1 MNEAAKTGVKTTKYR
16 WVVLLVYMYIAA
28 LTQLFWLNFAG
39 IDTYMENALHF
50 SAMKVGM
57 LAAVFPFTFLILS
70 IPAGIVSDRKGYKFA
85 VGLGAIFTGVFASV
99 RVFSPY
105 SYLVLFVSQF
115 GISLG
120 QPFVLNAVTKLSVTW
135 FPESEDATAV
145 GFGSLALFLGM
156 IVGLGLTPVLVK
168 NLGFVKMLY
177 VYSILAVLGI
187 PLFYIFTKDK
197 PDFPPRVEETEFEV
211 SYLQGIRNLS
221 KIRDFILL
229 GFVALIGIG
238 VFNGIVTW
246 LEKILNELHGISM
259 IKAGNISSVLVFSG
273 MLGCIVIPMLSDKLR
288 RRKPFLVAASI
299 VGIISVFVLLS
310 GQSYLI
316 QLTNAALFGFF
327 AISILPLLLAMSA
340 EIAGSRF
347 AGISAAYLQL
357 LGNGAAVLIV
367 PFIEVL
373 RRVSRG
379 YALPLYFIISLFF
392 VAFVLALLIRE
403 PKKFS

>member
-1 MNEAAKTGVKTTKYR
+1 MNETAAANVKTTKYR
-16 WVVLLVYMYIAA
+16 WVVLLVYMYVAA

-39 IDTYMENALHF
+39 IDTYMETALHF

-85 VGLGAIFTGVFASV
+85 VGIGAILTGVFAAV
-99 RVFSPY
+99 RLFSPY
-105 SYLVLFVSQF
+105 SYLMLFISQF

-120 QPFVLNAVTKLSVTW
+120 QPFVLNAITKLSVTW
-135 FPESEDATAV
+135 FPENEDATAV

-168 NLGFVKMLY
+168 NFGFVKMLWF
-177 VYSILAVLGI
+177 YSILAILGI
-187 PLFYIFTKDK
+187 PLFYAFTKDK
-197 PDFPPRVEETEFEV
+197 PDFPPRVEETEFEI
-211 SYLQGIRNLS
+211 SYLQGIKNLS

-229 GFVALIGIG
+229 GFIALIGIG

-246 LEKILNELHGISM
+246 LEKILNELHSISM
-259 IKAGNISSVLVFSG
+259 LKAGNISSILVFSG

-288 RRKPFLVAASI
+288 KRKPFLIVASL
-299 VGIISVFVLLS
+299 VGILSVFVLLK
-310 GQSYLI
+310 GQTYSV
-316 QLTNAALFGFF
+316 QFANAAVFGFF

-373 RRVSRG
+373 HRVSGG

-392 VAFVLALLIRE
+392 VALLLALLIRE
-403 PKKFS
+403 PKSN

>member
-1 MNEAAKTGVKTTKYR
+1 MNEMVAANLKTTKYR

-39 IDTYMENALHF
+39 IDTYMETALRF

-70 IPAGIVSDRKGYKFA
+70 IPAGVVSDRKGYKFA
-85 VGLGAIFTGVFASV
+85 VGIGAILTGVFAAV
-99 RVFSPY
+99 RLFSPY
-105 SYLVLFVSQF
+105 SYLMLFVSQF

-120 QPFVLNAVTKLSVTW
+120 QPFVLNAITKLSVTW
-135 FPESEDATAV
+135 FPENEDATAV

-168 NLGFVKMLY
+168 NFGFVKMLWF
-177 VYSILAVLGI
+177 YSTLAVLGI

-211 SYLQGIRNLS
+211 SYLQGIKNLS

-259 IKAGNISSVLVFSG
+259 LKAGNISSILVFSG
-273 MLGCIVIPMLSDKLR
+273 MLGCIVIPVLSDKLR
-288 RRKPFLVAASI
+288 KRKPFLIVASA
-299 VGIISVFVLLS
+299 VGIFSVFVLLRGPTYS
-310 GQSYLI
+310 VQFA
-316 QLTNAALFGFF
+316 NAAVFGFF

-367 PFIEVL
+367 PLIEVL
-373 RRVSRG
+373 HRVSGG
-379 YALPLYFIISLFF
+379 YALPLYFIVSLFF
-392 VAFVLALLIRE
+392 VALFLALLIRE
-403 PKKFS
+403 PKK

>member
-120 QPFVLNAVTKLSVTW
+120 QPFVLNAITKLSVTW
-135 FPESEDATAV
+135 FPEGEDATAV

-197 PDFPPRVEETEFEV
+197 PDSPPRVEETEFEV

-288 RRKPFLVAASI
+288 RRKPFLVAASV

-379 YALPLYFIISLFF
+379 YTLPLYFIISLFF

>member
-1 MNEAAKTGVKTTKYR
+1 MNETAAANVKTTKYR
-16 WVVLLVYMYIAA
+16 WVVLLVYMYVAA

-39 IDTYMENALHF
+39 IDTYMETALHF

-85 VGLGAIFTGVFASV
+85 VGIGAILTGVFAAV
-99 RVFSPY
+99 RLFSPY
-105 SYLVLFVSQF
+105 SYLMLFISQF

-120 QPFVLNAVTKLSVTW
+120 QPFVLNAITKLSVTW
-135 FPESEDATAV
+135 FPENEDATAV

-168 NLGFVKMLY
+168 NFGFVKMLWI
-177 VYSILAVLGI
+177 YSTLAILGV

-197 PDFPPRVEETEFEV
+197 PDFPPRVEETEFEI
-211 SYLQGIRNLS
+211 SYLQGIKNLS

-229 GFVALIGIG
+229 GFIALIGIG

-246 LEKILNELHGISM
+246 LEKILNELHSISM
-259 IKAGNISSVLVFSG
+259 LKAGNISSILVFSG
-273 MLGCIVIPMLSDKLR
+273 MLGCIVIPMFSDKLR
-288 RRKPFLVAASI
+288 KRKPFLIVASM
-299 VGIISVFVLLS
+299 VGILSVFVLLK
-310 GQSYLI
+310 GQTYSV
-316 QLTNAALFGFF
+316 QFANAAVFGFF

-373 RRVSRG
+373 HRVSGG

-392 VAFVLALLIRE
+392 VALLLALLIRE
-403 PKKFS
+403 PKSN

>member
-1 MNEAAKTGVKTTKYR
+1 MNEMVAANLKTTKYR

-39 IDTYMENALHF
+39 IDTYMETALRF

-70 IPAGIVSDRKGYKFA
+70 IPAGVVSDRKGYKFA
-85 VGLGAIFTGVFASV
+85 VGIGAILTGVFAAV
-99 RVFSPY
+99 RLFSPY
-105 SYLVLFVSQF
+105 SYLMLFVSQF

-120 QPFVLNAVTKLSVTW
+120 QPFVLNAITKLSVTW
-135 FPESEDATAV
+135 FPENEDATAV

-168 NLGFVKMLY
+168 NFGFVKMLWF
-177 VYSILAVLGI
+177 YSTLAVLGI

-211 SYLQGIRNLS
+211 SYLQGIKNLS

-259 IKAGNISSVLVFSG
+259 LKAGNISSILVFSG
-273 MLGCIVIPMLSDKLR
+273 MLGCIVIPVLSDKLR
-288 RRKPFLVAASI
+288 KRKPFLIVASA
-299 VGIISVFVLLS
+299 VGIFSVFVLLRGRTYS
-310 GQSYLI
+310 VQFA
-316 QLTNAALFGFF
+316 NAAVFGFF

-367 PFIEVL
+367 PLIEVL
-373 RRVSRG
+373 HRVSGG
-379 YALPLYFIISLFF
+379 YALPLYFIVSLFF
-392 VAFVLALLIRE
+392 VALFLALLIRE
-403 PKKFS
+403 PKK

>member
-1 MNEAAKTGVKTTKYR
+1 MNEMVAANLKTTKYR

-39 IDTYMENALHF
+39 IDTYMETALRF

-70 IPAGIVSDRKGYKFA
+70 IPAGVVSDRKGYKFA
-85 VGLGAIFTGVFASV
+85 VGIGAILTGVFAAV
-99 RVFSPY
+99 RLFSPY
-105 SYLVLFVSQF
+105 SYLILFVSQF

-120 QPFVLNAVTKLSVTW
+120 QPFVLNAITKLSVTW
-135 FPESEDATAV
+135 FPENEDATAV

-168 NLGFVKMLY
+168 NFGFVKMLWF
-177 VYSILAVLGI
+177 YSALAVLGI

-197 PDFPPRVEETEFEV
+197 PDFPPRVEETEFEI
-211 SYLQGIRNLS
+211 SYLQGIKNLS

-259 IKAGNISSVLVFSG
+259 LKAGNISSILVFSG
-273 MLGCIVIPMLSDKLR
+273 MLGCIVIPVLSDKLR
-288 RRKPFLVAASI
+288 KRKPFLIVASA
-299 VGIISVFVLLS
+299 VGIFSVFVLLRGPTYS
-310 GQSYLI
+310 VQFA
-316 QLTNAALFGFF
+316 NAAVFGFF

-367 PFIEVL
+367 PLIEVL
-373 RRVSRG
+373 HRVSGG
-379 YALPLYFIISLFF
+379 YALPLYFIVSLFF
-392 VAFVLALLIRE
+392 VALFLALLIRE
-403 PKKFS
+403 PKK

>member
-1 MNEAAKTGVKTTKYR
+1 MNEVVAVNVKTTKYR
-16 WVVLLVYMYIAA
+16 WVVLLVYMYVAA

-39 IDTYMENALHF
+39 IDTYMETALHF

-70 IPAGIVSDRKGYKFA
+70 IPAGVVSDRKGYKFS
-85 VGLGAIFTGVFASV
+85 VGLGAILTGVFAAV
-99 RVFSPY
+99 RLFSPY
-105 SYLVLFVSQF
+105 SYLMLFVSQF

-120 QPFVLNAVTKLSVTW
+120 QPFVLNAITKLSVTW
-135 FPESEDATAV
+135 FPENEDATAV

-168 NLGFVKMLY
+168 DFGFVKMLW
-177 VYSILAVLGI
+177 VYSAFAVLGI

-197 PDFPPRVEETEFEV
+197 PDFPPRIEKTDFEV
-211 SYLQGIRNLS
+211 SYVQGIKNLS

-259 IKAGNISSVLVFSG
+259 LKAGNISSILVFSG

-288 RRKPFLVAASI
+288 KRKPFLIVASA
-299 VGIISVFVLLS
+299 VGIFSVFVLLR
-310 GQSYLI
+310 GQTYSV
-316 QLTNAALFGFF
+316 QFANAAVFGFF

-367 PFIEVL
+367 PLIEVL
-373 RRVSRG
+373 HRVSGG
-379 YALPLYFIISLFF
+379 YALPLYFIVFLFF
-392 VAFVLALLIRE
+392 VALFLALLIRE
-403 PKKFS
+403 PKK

>member
-1 MNEAAKTGVKTTKYR
+1 MNEVVAVNVKTTKYR
-16 WVVLLVYMYIAA
+16 WVVLLVYMYVAA

-39 IDTYMENALHF
+39 IDTYMETALHF

-70 IPAGIVSDRKGYKFA
+70 IPAGVVSDRKGYKFS
-85 VGLGAIFTGVFASV
+85 VGLGAILTGVFAAV
-99 RVFSPY
+99 RLFSPY
-105 SYLVLFVSQF
+105 SYLMLFVSQF

-120 QPFVLNAVTKLSVTW
+120 QPFVLNAITKLSVTW
-135 FPESEDATAV
+135 FPENEDATAV

-168 NLGFVKMLY
+168 DFGFVKMLW
-177 VYSILAVLGI
+177 VYSAFAVLGI

-197 PDFPPRVEETEFEV
+197 PDFPPRIEKTDFEV
-211 SYLQGIRNLS
+211 SYVQGIKNLS

-259 IKAGNISSVLVFSG
+259 LKAGNISSILVFSG
-273 MLGCIVIPMLSDKLR
+273 MLGCIVIPVLSDKLR
-288 RRKPFLVAASI
+288 KRKPFLIVASA
-299 VGIISVFVLLS
+299 VGIFSVFVLLR
-310 GQSYLI
+310 GQTYSV
-316 QLTNAALFGFF
+316 QFANAAVFGFF

-367 PFIEVL
+367 PLIEVL
-373 RRVSRG
+373 HRVSGG
-379 YALPLYFIISLFF
+379 YALPLYFIVFLFF
-392 VAFVLALLIRE
+392 VALFLALLIRE
-403 PKKFS
+403 PKK

>member
-1 MNEAAKTGVKTTKYR
+1 MNEMVAANLKTTKYR

-39 IDTYMENALHF
+39 IDTYMETALHF

-70 IPAGIVSDRKGYKFA
+70 IPAGVVSDRKGYKFA
-85 VGLGAIFTGVFASV
+85 VGIGAILTGVFAAV
-99 RVFSPY
+99 RLFSPY
-105 SYLVLFVSQF
+105 SYLMLFVSQF

-120 QPFVLNAVTKLSVTW
+120 QPFVLNAITKLSVTW
-135 FPESEDATAV
+135 FPENEDATAV

-168 NLGFVKMLY
+168 NFGFVKMLWI
-177 VYSILAVLGI
+177 YSTLTVLGI

-211 SYLQGIRNLS
+211 SYLQGIKNLS

-259 IKAGNISSVLVFSG
+259 LKAGNISSILVFSG
-273 MLGCIVIPMLSDKLR
+273 MLGCIVIPVLSDKLR
-288 RRKPFLVAASI
+288 KRKPFLIVASA
-299 VGIISVFVLLS
+299 VGIFSVFVLLRGPTYS
-310 GQSYLI
+310 VQFA
-316 QLTNAALFGFF
+316 NAAVFGFF

-367 PFIEVL
+367 PLIEVL
-373 RRVSRG
+373 HRVSGG
-379 YALPLYFIISLFF
+379 YALPLYFIVSLFF
-392 VAFVLALLIRE
+392 VALFLALLIRE
-403 PKKFS
+403 PKK